1 MTQLDAARRGEIT
14 DEMAFAAE
22 AEGVE
27 AEYIRRSVAEGRM
40 VIPANVR
47 HTWLKPVA
55 IGPGIRT
62 KINANIG
69 TSVYD
74 VDIEKELEKLRV
86 SRKHGADALMDLST
100 AGDLDEIRRTLLKE
114 WDLSFGTVPIYQA
127 MADAEGIHDVTG
139 ETMLKAVEDH
149 ARQGV
154 DFVTVHSGVT
164 RDVTPLVR
172 KREIAVVSRGG
183 AFLLSWMMAHDEE
196 NPLYTGF
203 DSLLDIAREYDVT
216 ISLGDG
222 LRPGGIPDNTDEAQ
236 LHELRTLGELTLRAR
251 EAGVQVMVEGPGHI
265 PIHRVEENV
274 RLQKEICHGAP
285 FYVLGPLVTDI
296 SPGYDHITGSIGA
309 AIAGAAGADFLCYVT
324 PAEHLKLPEVE
335 DVAEGVIALKIAA
348 HAADLAKGVPG
359 AYEMDL
365 EMTRARCR
373 LDWETQMSLAIDPD
387 KARRYRA
394 ESKIDSEE
402 CTMCGP
408 FCSIKMFGGSE

>member
-1 MTQLDAARRGEIT
+1 MSAVAGS
-14 DEMAFAAE
+14 
-22 AEGVE
+22 EGVD
-27 AEYIRRSVAEGRM
+27 AETIRKAVADGSM

-47 HTWLKPVA
+47 HTWLKPVG

-74 VDIEKELEKLRV
+74 VDIEKELAKLRV

-100 AGDLDEIRRTLLKE
+100 AGDLNDIRTTLLKE
-114 WDLSFGTVPIYQA
+114 WDLAFGTVPIYQA
-127 MADAEGIHDVTG
+127 MADAQDVHGVTG
-139 ETMLKAVEDH
+139 EKMIKAVEDH

-154 DFVTVHSGVT
+154 DFVTIHSGVT
-164 RDVTPLVR
+164 RDVTPLV
-172 KREIAVVSRGG
+172 KNRELAVVSRGG

-196 NPLYTGF
+196 NPLYTDF
-203 DSLLDIAREYDVT
+203 DNILDIAREHDVT
-216 ISLGDG
+216 LSLGDG

-236 LHELRTLGELTLRAR
+236 LHELRTLGALTLRAR
-251 EAGVQVMVEGPGHI
+251 KAGVQVMIEGPGHI
-265 PIHRVEENV
+265 PLHRVEENV
-274 RLQKEICHGAP
+274 RLQKEVCHGAP

-296 SPGYDHITGSIGA
+296 SPGYDHITAAIGA
-309 AIAGAAGADFLCYVT
+309 AVAGAAGADFLCYVT
-324 PAEHLKLPEVE
+324 PAEHLKLPEVD

-359 AYEMDL
+359 AYDMDL
-365 EMTRARCR
+365 KMTKARR
-373 LDWETQMSLAIDPD
+373 KLDWEAQMSLAVDPE

-394 ESKIDSEE
+394 ESKITTEE

-408 FCSIKMFGGSE
+408 FCAIKMFGGSE